1 MKDTRLNNIEVW
13 YLNAWGGLHVLTGLI
28 FSVIFILGA
37 VVLKDY
43 TYLIYLFLSFGLV
56 FFGIV
61 RLRKPYLICSDFKIT
76 VIGLFGKATRQYIW
90 TDKKELQI
98 KGNRFY
104 LNNQKLK
111 FNNWFTNQNQY
122 QNMIR
127 FYSGSDLLGDEL
139 QG

>member
-1 MKDTRLNNIEVW
+1 MKESPQKTIAVW
-13 YLNAWGGLHVLTGLI
+13 YLSAWGAFHILTGII
-28 FSVIFILGA
+28 FSVIFVLGA
-37 VVLKDY
+37 VVLKDF
-43 TYLIYLFLSFGLV
+43 TFLAYLFLSFGLI
-56 FFGIV
+56 FLGII
-61 RLRKPYLICSDFKIT
+61 RLKKPYLICSDFKIT
-76 VIGLFGKATRQYIW
+76 VIGMFGQAIHQYTW

-98 KGNRFY
+98 RGNRFY

-127 FYSGSDLLGDEL
+127 FYSGSELLSDEL